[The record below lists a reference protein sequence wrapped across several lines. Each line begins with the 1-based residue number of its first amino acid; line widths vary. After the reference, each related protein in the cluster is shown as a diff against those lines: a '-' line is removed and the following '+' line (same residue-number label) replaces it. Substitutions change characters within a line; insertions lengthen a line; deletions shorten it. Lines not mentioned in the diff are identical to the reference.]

1 MYENKKGIKNKESPL
16 TSPVFISPYLNYFK
30 MSHCVRI
37 KMNKKERVFIFYVN
51 TFSFI

>member
-30 MSHCVRI
+30 MIHCVRI
-37 KMNKKERVFIFYVN
+37 KMNKKRTCFHFL
-51 TFSFI
+51 